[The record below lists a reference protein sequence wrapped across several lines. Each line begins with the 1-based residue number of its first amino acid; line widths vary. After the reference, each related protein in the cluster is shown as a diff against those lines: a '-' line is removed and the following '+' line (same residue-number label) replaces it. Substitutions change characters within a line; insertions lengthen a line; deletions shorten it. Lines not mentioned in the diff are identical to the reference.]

1 MNYLVTGLI
10 CSGKSTFLEIA
21 KKNDFDIIKADEIV
35 SELYNDKSITK
46 QLKKYCNVELDNNKL
61 KNEIR
66 EFFFKSKK
74 NREIVESIFH
84 PTVHKIIEHEF
95 RVNHNMMIELPP
107 IINNYDLFQ
116 KNNSIYIESD
126 IKIRAKR
133 YLARSTK
140 DTCYFEE
147 INNIQKDFELIKSSC
162 QVHIYND
169 SDIDALNKYFNEGM
183 ISYE

>member
-21 KKNDFDIIKADEIV
+21 EKNNFDIIKADDIV
-35 SELYNDKSITK
+35 SELYDDKSIAI
-46 QLKKYCNVELDNNKL
+46 QLRKYCDVKLDNFKL

-84 PTVHKIIEHEF
+84 PAVHKIIENEF
-95 RVNHNMMIELPP
+95 KVSHNLMIELPP

-116 KNNSIYIESD
+116 RNNCIYIEAD
-126 IKIRAKR
+126 KEIRAKR
-133 YLARSTK
+133 YLARNAK
-140 DTCYFEE
+140 DACYFEE

-162 QVHIYND
+162 QIHIRND

-183 ISYE
+183 IK